1 MLKRTAQSE
10 DFLKEL
16 NIAIVHP
23 YFISRGGGEK
33 VIDAIADILPHA
45 HIFTLMA
52 DKSAYSQAIADKP
65 VHATW
70 LNRIPR
76 HARIYQY
83 LSPFFDQAIRTHD
96 LSKFDLIISSG
107 GPGAKTCR
115 VPDHA
120 VHVHYCHTPVRYLW
134 DQFETWRARLP
145 TFLRPV
151 FSWSVKA
158 QRHRDLKGVESIDF
172 IIANSDFVGSRIET
186 YYNRSST
193 TIYPPVDLAAVEPT
207 DATGDYYL
215 SVGRLVPNK
224 RTDLLIEACNQSG
237 RELIIV
243 GEGPEKEYLSKIAGP
258 TVSLTGRVSSARLA
272 DLFSKA
278 RAYLFAAEEDFGIAT
293 AEAQSYGLPV
303 IAYKQGG
310 TAEIISNDELGVL
323 FEDQTIDSVD
333 GALSKFEAR
342 EHKFDRKLIQEHA
355 RKFGKER
362 FVSEMRDFLQRCT
375 SSQSDKP

>member
-1 MLKRTAQSE
+1 
-10 DFLKEL
+10 
-16 NIAIVHP
+16 
-23 YFISRGGGEK
+23 
-33 VIDAIADILPHA
+33 
-45 HIFTLMA
+45 
-52 DKSAYSQAIADKP
+52 
-65 VHATW
+65 
-70 LNRIPR
+70 
-76 HARIYQY
+76 
-83 LSPFFDQAIRTHD
+83 
-96 LSKFDLIISSG
+96 
-107 GPGAKTCR
+107 
-115 VPDHA
+115 
-120 VHVHYCHTPVRYLW
+120 
-134 DQFETWRARLP
+134 
-145 TFLRPV
+145 
-151 FSWSVKA
+151 
-158 QRHRDLKGVESIDF
+158 
-172 IIANSDFVGSRIET
+172 
-186 YYNRSST
+186 
-193 TIYPPVDLAAVEPT
+193 
-207 DATGDYYL
+207 YL

-310 TAEIISNDELGVL
+310 TAEIISNDDLGVL

-375 SSQSDKP
+375 SSQSDNP